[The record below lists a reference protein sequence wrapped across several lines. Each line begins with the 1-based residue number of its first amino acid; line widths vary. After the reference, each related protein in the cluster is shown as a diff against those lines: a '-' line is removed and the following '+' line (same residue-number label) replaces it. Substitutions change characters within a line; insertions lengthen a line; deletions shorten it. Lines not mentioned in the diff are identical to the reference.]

1 MNSIKQSQS
10 NDEAQFLIRTFFKQI
25 GLGKIIHQINF
36 KRYTPISPLMMIKW
50 LMTTIFARK
59 SRYRAQSDA
68 NFTTRTARNF
78 LNDGRTNWQKLTCLL
93 TSQVIKAL
101 RPFIDSRRRLALIIN
116 DSLFARP
123 YAKKTELL
131 ARVYDHNKGVYVR
144 GYRALTLGWSDANT
158 FLPVNFALMSSG
170 KAENQLGPCL
180 KNDQRT
186 LAGQRRNQARTKMNE
201 AAVDLVSQ
209 ALQNGV
215 PAQYVLFDSWYSS
228 PKMFDL
234 INQLGLDG
242 VGMLKRS
249 KKVYYRYR
257 KRLYSVKTLYQRLQT
272 EGRKSKEGATYQY
285 SCVVESLS
293 GVELKLV
300 FVSNRHHANNY
311 LVLATTKT
319 SLRPNEIIQL
329 YGRRWQIE
337 TYFKAAK
344 QYLRF
349 DQTQVQ
355 KYDGLCG
362 HLAMVMMTYDL
373 LAWQER
379 QERDDRTIGDLFYIM
394 GEAMP
399 DLNITE
405 VLVWFVKTLQ
415 EFMEDEPIIPR
426 NLLEGTVNQFI
437 KHLPQSVAK
446 QFQAA

>member
-1 MNSIKQSQS
+1 MPKVELNLEDDELKELLLGDRDKAMQSIMAKILDEILKSEATEQIKAKAYERSDERTNSRNGYRVRQLTTRVGTLELHVPKLRHGNFSTQ
-10 NDEAQFLIRTFFKQI
+10 L
-25 GLGKIIHQINF
+25 F
-36 KRYTPISPLMMIKW
+36 KRYQRSEQA
-50 LMTTIFARK
+50 F
-59 SRYRAQSDA
+59 D
-68 NFTTRTARNF
+68 
-78 LNDGRTNWQKLTCLL
+78 
-93 TSQVIKAL
+93 
-101 RPFIDSRRRLALIIN
+101 LALMEMVIQGVSTRKVAEITKKLCGTTFSKSTVSALCN
-116 DSLFARP
+116 NLDDQVLDFNRRPLTQKYAFVYADAILFKVHRGHVVTSNSL
-123 YAKKTELL
+123 
-131 ARVYDHNKGVYVR
+131 
-144 GYRALTLGWSDANT
+144 
-158 FLPVNFALMSSG
+158 
-170 KAENQLGPCL
+170 
-180 KNDQRT
+180 
-186 LAGQRRNQARTKMNE
+186 
-201 AAVDLVSQ
+201 LV
-209 ALQNGV
+209 A
-215 PAQYVLFDSWYSS
+215 
-228 PKMFDL
+228 
-234 INQLGLDG
+234 I
-242 VGMLKRS
+242 GM
-249 KKVYYRYR
+249 
-257 KRLYSVKTLYQRLQT
+257 
-272 EGRKSKEGATYQY
+272 SKEGATYQY